1 MKRLVPGKTNQK
13 LPIILHFTVTDLTYL
28 VVGAGLIILTLVLMM
43 LANVRPVAILLI
55 TIVIEL
61 MAYIVLFAK
70 VSEYRLYYYMR
81 HIFMYLFRKKKQEE
95 TTLGMALG
103 ITFRDNAVV
112 TSTGTFS
119 KIIQIQ
125 GMNID
130 LIDEAALDTKINQ
143 LTMIISS
150 LSKGKII
157 KLDSPLRFSSNADEA
172 AKLIEKYTVE
182 YEKITDKSSL
192 EAKQIES
199 RLYALDIDLK
209 IFEALDKEK
218 SILTKTY
225 YLVLYNENMTN
236 LNNEVD
242 QTVRMLSN
250 IGLYAFE
257 LSKNETLNFYK
268 EFFDS
273 VVTSEKTLSMKTIEE
288 HPKYITF
295 GNKNYCVQTIS
306 DLPYTFDNAWL
317 APFSNLEGIKL
328 VVNFK
333 SNPDLNKTVKRI
345 NKRIV
350 NLGELLL
357 QKQSESERMD
367 LNVQIEAYQE
377 LLEQLK
383 FNKETLFTT
392 EIMIIYEYD
401 KKKQKE
407 IASFIKAVD
416 RCKIDPLTFRQ
427 IEAFVNTFPHLPSK
441 DVKWMQRDFPASS
454 LAGSFPFVSDLFID
468 PHGDYIGDNSGP
480 VFFDMWNNLNEKGGT
495 RTNANIMT
503 IGASG
508 KGKSY
513 LQKILLKNQLVRN
526 SRIFVL
532 DPENEY
538 SYIASVFGGDNI
550 DVSGGDIRINPFE
563 VFPELDDEGKVT
575 RSFTVLTKHLA
586 FLSDFFKVVIP
597 ELTPFTRQVLQN
609 IFMDLYNS
617 KGIYA
622 YGYKK
627 DPLKEDYEP
636 FENIKSKDYPIFDDL
651 IKFVNNMDLKKKG
664 SQEQEAI
671 FELRAFLKDFDK
683 HGRFGAIWNGKTTIN
698 LKNDL
703 TVFNF
708 RGLDSTSGDEIK
720 NGQMLLI
727 TKYLMKEIINNY
739 QLNYS
744 AKEDKRIILVVDE
757 AHNFIDPN
765 FPVALDMMKNMAKR
779 IRKYHGSLW
788 VATQNIADFVGFDVN
803 TRTKAS
809 AIINNCQYTFL
820 FGLKPDD
827 VEQVK
832 EMYSKSSAGALTEE
846 EINFLSMAGQGDVL
860 LLVDTS
866 TRVTLHVRLKDQE
879 KESKLIMQKF

>member
-1 MKRLVPGKTNQK
+1 
-13 LPIILHFTVTDLTYL
+13 
-28 VVGAGLIILTLVLMM
+28 
-43 LANVRPVAILLI
+43 
-55 TIVIEL
+55 
-61 MAYIVLFAK
+61 
-70 VSEYRLYYYMR
+70 
-81 HIFMYLFRKKKQEE
+81 
-95 TTLGMALG
+95 MALG
-103 ITFRDNAVV
+103 ITFKDNAVV

-199 RLYALDIDLK
+199 RLCALDIDLK

-273 VVTSEKTLSMKTIEE
+273 EVTSEKTLSMKAIEE

-317 APFSNLEGIKL
+317 SPFSNLEGIKL

-333 SNPDLNKTVKRI
+333 SNPDLNKTIKRI

-538 SYIASVFGGDNI
+538 SYISSVFGGDNI

-636 FENIKSKDYPIFDDL
+636 FENIKSKDYPTFDDL
-651 IKFVNNMDLKKKG
+651 IKYVSNMDLKRK
-664 SQEQEAI
+664 A
-671 FELRAFLKDFDK
+671 
-683 HGRFGAIWNGKTTIN
+683 
-698 LKNDL
+698 LKNKKPSLNLEPSSRILINMVDSVPFG
-703 TVFNF
+703 TV
-708 RGLDSTSGDEIK
+708 K
-720 NGQMLLI
+720 LLSI
-727 TKYLMKEIINNY
+727 
-739 QLNYS
+739 
-744 AKEDKRIILVVDE
+744 
-757 AHNFIDPN
+757 
-765 FPVALDMMKNMAKR
+765 
-779 IRKYHGSLW
+779 
-788 VATQNIADFVGFDVN
+788 
-803 TRTKAS
+803 
-809 AIINNCQYTFL
+809 
-820 FGLKPDD
+820 
-827 VEQVK
+827 
-832 EMYSKSSAGALTEE
+832 SKT
-846 EINFLSMAGQGDVL
+846 I
-860 LLVDTS
+860 
-866 TRVTLHVRLKDQE
+866 
-879 KESKLIMQKF
+879 